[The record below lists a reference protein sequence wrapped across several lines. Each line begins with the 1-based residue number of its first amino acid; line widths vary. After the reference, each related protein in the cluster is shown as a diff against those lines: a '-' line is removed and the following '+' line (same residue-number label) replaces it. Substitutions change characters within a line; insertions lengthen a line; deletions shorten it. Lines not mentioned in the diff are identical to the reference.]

1 MVYVISENGQPL
13 MPTERHGKVRRLL
26 KEKKAIVK
34 KRCPF
39 TIQLQYKTAT
49 EITQPITLGVD
60 AGSKHIGLSATTTEK
75 EVFAG
80 QAEPR
85 NDVTSKLKARREFRS
100 ARRNRKTRHRK
111 PKFDNRVKSKNKG
124 WLAPSVEVKIQ
135 NHISAIKFV
144 CSILPVTKV
153 IVETAEFDLQALKAE
168 LEGRPLPKGIEYQMG
183 EMFSF
188 YNTRQYSLF
197 RDGYKCRMCGNTKG
211 KLCVVNAEGK
221 ETVSPTDSYTVCS
234 KCLKEHYGKGVLPFK
249 KRRYF
254 THPTFMGIMRRTL
267 MDRLK
272 TELNILVEETLGA
285 ATKQTREHYG
295 LEKTHIVDA
304 RCISQ
309 HPTANPLGTE
319 YVIKAVRQHNRQL
332 HKATI
337 LKGGIRKINQLP
349 TYMFGYRLFDKVRYL
364 GQECFVW
371 GRRTTG
377 SFLLKTLT
385 GDVISQGVTYK
396 KLQLLERSKNLL
408 IERKTA
414 FPPTC

>member
-1 MVYVISENGQPL
+1 MVYVISKNGQPL
-13 MPTERHGKVRRLL
+13 MPTERYGKVRRLL

-60 AGSKHIGLSATTTEK
+60 AGSKHIGMSATTTEK

-85 NDVTSKLKARREFRS
+85 NDVTSKLKARREFRR

-153 IVETAEFDLQALKAE
+153 IVETAEFDLQALKAK
-168 LEGRPLPKGIEYQMG
+168 LEGRPLPKGREYQMG

-197 RDGYKCRMCGNTKG
+197 RDGYKCRVCGNTKG

-234 KCLKEHYGKGVLPFK
+234 KCLKEHYGKRVLPFK
-249 KRRYF
+249 KKRYF
-254 THPTFMGIMRRTL
+254 THPTFMGIMRKIL
-267 MDRLK
+267 IQRLRA
-272 TELNILVEETLGA
+272 ELTVPVEETLGA
-285 ATKQTREHYG
+285 VTKQTREHYG

-309 HPTANPLGTE
+309 HP
-319 YVIKAVRQHNRQL
+319 
-332 HKATI
+332 
-337 LKGGIRKINQLP
+337 IRKINQLP

-396 KLQLLERSKNLL
+396 KLQLLERGKNLL

-414 FPPTC
+414 FPPTTKVVGFQV